1 MNIDSLAKEFWQQG
15 YLSIDNFFDT
25 GLMDDYQALILDHFG
40 NNPDFVHNDEFL
52 SKSNTDVIPWF
63 PQLDGLNDFD
73 TAEQNQELVN
83 LTDAILGAEWS
94 SLYSMVMFSHKGSKG
109 QSWHQD
115 CPPED
120 KSQFNLNRLVYSM
133 DIDANTGGQVLVM
146 PGTHK
151 LGAISVG
158 DINEDFSEQITL
170 SPKKG
175 TVILIHGHLWH
186 RVLPATGS
194 HRAST
199 NYRCCPAGV
208 AADITDICVY
218 RNMRYQF
225 SSSSLIEE
233 RLP

>member
-1 MNIDSLAKEFWQQG
+1 
-15 YLSIDNFFDT
+15 
-25 GLMDDYQALILDHFG
+25 
-40 NNPDFVHNDEFL
+40 
-52 SKSNTDVIPWF
+52 
-63 PQLDGLNDFD
+63 
-73 TAEQNQELVN
+73 
-83 LTDAILGAEWS
+83 
-94 SLYSMVMFSHKGSKG
+94 
-109 QSWHQD
+109 
-115 CPPED
+115 
-120 KSQFNLNRLVYSM
+120 M

-158 DINEDFSEQITL
+158 DINEDFTEQITL